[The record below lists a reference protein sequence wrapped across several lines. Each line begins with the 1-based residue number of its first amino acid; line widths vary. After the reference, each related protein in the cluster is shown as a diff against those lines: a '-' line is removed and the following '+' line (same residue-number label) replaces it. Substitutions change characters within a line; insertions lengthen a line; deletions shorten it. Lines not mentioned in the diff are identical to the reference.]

1 MNRSC
6 NNCGWAQWQEGKAAG
21 TCGYPRIA
29 LPVLPGCSGDPVKL
43 ERALNQRGE
52 IWPDS
57 YRNCL
62 TWKQDAEVSVQAV
75 SGN

>member
-6 NNCGWAQWQEGKAAG
+6 NNCFWAQWQEQKVAG
-21 TCGYPRIA
+21 TCGYPKIA

-57 YRNCL
+57 CQNCP
-62 TWKQDAEVSVQAV
+62 TWSSNNEVSGQ
-75 SGN
+75 GLPRG